1 MDKPDETTVEMA
13 KHFAM
18 GNSNRI
24 ELIESGRKYLR
35 YLIRQQRTH
44 QIPNQPLHC
53 GIETWLKFNSRG
65 GNKGQFTWCCA
76 NSPSCK
82 REYLYKPIYDEF
94 YFYGDTSK
102 ITKLLEAISKIV

>member
-65 GNKGQFTWCCA
+65 AIKDNLPGVVQILHLAKENTCINRYTTNFIFTA
-76 NSPSCK
+76 ILP
-82 REYLYKPIYDEF
+82 
-94 YFYGDTSK
+94 
-102 ITKLLEAISKIV
+102 KLQSY